1 MAESEKNKFGGIV
14 VGPIVVVMSISVLWK
29 NEGRFDY
36 HKAAQATLPMT
47 ELSSENKDQLVS
59 FTDSMDAGLSLKG
72 RYVESFEGYLEIQ
85 RSAEIYCWDRTET
98 ENDGRKRV
106 TWELEWM
113 SSVQRNER
121 NRNITQQ
128 LNSGQIRPK
137 TYQVGELSIQAQ
149 AVEFVDSYV
158 DIPTDKLTLSPE
170 AKNLKVTN
178 SGGMLQLRKNGQG
191 SVGNLGNERLIYTGM
206 PVPGTATYFG
216 KYNGSSGVP
225 HQAQVKDGW
234 IDGLIG
240 DTGILHHLVAGEREI
255 ALATMKGHITRLKW
269 IVRTAGSM
277 VSCIGFMML
286 FGSAV
291 GFLYHLPIIGSV
303 AEWGV
308 FVISLI
314 LGLTLSIITI
324 LVSYLAH
331 HPIILILF
339 LLMFAGAWILIK
351 GKAANSQQ
359 KIKARVDL
367 DMGHQLTRDELAEL
381 QFIELLRLAK
391 ADQKVDAEE
400 RKYLSQWAKRHG
412 WNKEKTQELIQRAK
426 RDEDT
431 SSTEFS
437 GEHLRTLIRLA
448 LADGQLHRYE
458 LNAILTTA
466 KQNGYSSSDV
476 AKIIR
481 NEKAAN

>member
-1 MAESEKNKFGGIV
+1 
-14 VGPIVVVMSISVLWK
+14 
-29 NEGRFDY
+29 
-36 HKAAQATLPMT
+36 
-47 ELSSENKDQLVS
+47 
-59 FTDSMDAGLSLKG
+59 
-72 RYVESFEGYLEIQ
+72 
-85 RSAEIYCWDRTET
+85 
-98 ENDGRKRV
+98 
-106 TWELEWM
+106 
-113 SSVQRNER
+113 
-121 NRNITQQ
+121 
-128 LNSGQIRPK
+128 
-137 TYQVGELSIQAQ
+137 
-149 AVEFVDSYV
+149 
-158 DIPTDKLTLSPE
+158 
-170 AKNLKVTN
+170 
-178 SGGMLQLRKNGQG
+178 
-191 SVGNLGNERLIYTGM
+191 
-206 PVPGTATYFG
+206 
-216 KYNGSSGVP
+216 
-225 HQAQVKDGW
+225 
-234 IDGLIG
+234 
-240 DTGILHHLVAGEREI
+240 
-255 ALATMKGHITRLKW
+255 
-269 IVRTAGSM
+269 
-277 VSCIGFMML
+277 ML

-391 ADQKVDAEE
+391 ADQKVDTEE

>member
-1 MAESEKNKFGGIV
+1 
-14 VGPIVVVMSISVLWK
+14 
-29 NEGRFDY
+29 
-36 HKAAQATLPMT
+36 
-47 ELSSENKDQLVS
+47 
-59 FTDSMDAGLSLKG
+59 
-72 RYVESFEGYLEIQ
+72 
-85 RSAEIYCWDRTET
+85 
-98 ENDGRKRV
+98 
-106 TWELEWM
+106 
-113 SSVQRNER
+113 
-121 NRNITQQ
+121 
-128 LNSGQIRPK
+128 
-137 TYQVGELSIQAQ
+137 
-149 AVEFVDSYV
+149 
-158 DIPTDKLTLSPE
+158 
-170 AKNLKVTN
+170 
-178 SGGMLQLRKNGQG
+178 
-191 SVGNLGNERLIYTGM
+191 
-206 PVPGTATYFG
+206 
-216 KYNGSSGVP
+216 
-225 HQAQVKDGW
+225 
-234 IDGLIG
+234 
-240 DTGILHHLVAGEREI
+240 
-255 ALATMKGHITRLKW
+255 
-269 IVRTAGSM
+269 
-277 VSCIGFMML
+277 ML

-437 GEHLRTLIRLA
+437 VNIYGRHSTCVK
-448 LADGQLHRYE
+448 DGQLHRYE
-458 LNAILTTA
+458 LNTILTTA
-466 KQNGYSSSDV
+466 KQNGYSSSDGRKSFAMRKRLTSLLHV
-476 AKIIR
+476 IKSPTETDSITDSDLFLLDHNR
-481 NEKAAN
+481 GLTLERFNLTPLM